1 VLADGCSRDIDGSFN
16 GWALSE
22 LILIDADWND
32 ALAVGSMRSMDR
44 FHRWG
49 VLGAVMVVVWFV
61 GFGVFM
67 DRAKNFPAFPPF

>member
-1 VLADGCSRDIDGSFN
+1 MLADGCSRDIDGSFN

-22 LILIDADWND
+22 LILIEADWND

-49 VLGAVMVVVWFV
+49 VLGVYGSCVVCWVWCV
-61 GFGVFM
+61 VM
-67 DRAKNFPAFPPF
+67 DRAKNFQAFPPF